1 MSWRST
7 FRTAAVTATVTSV
20 FWIVAGAL
28 WLPKLAPAAP
38 AAAQLQQPVAET
50 LVAERAAP
58 AASAPPAAAL
68 APTVALAA
76 RQGAALA
83 IPVSGVRPEQLT
95 DTFTAARSGGRRHDA
110 IDIMAPLGT
119 PVVAAAPGR
128 IEKLFYSVRGG
139 KTIYVRSPDRRLTY
153 YYAHLDAYAPGL
165 TEQRQVR
172 QGEVLGTV
180 GYSGDANPAAP
191 HLHFEVQPTTPESG
205 WWQHQAN
212 LNPYPLLGG
221 R

>member
-7 FRTAAVTATVTSV
+7 FRTAAITATVTSA

-28 WLPKLAPAAP
+28 WLPKLAPQSAAG
-38 AAAQLQQPVAET
+38 AALEREAT
-50 LVAERAAP
+50 LPGAI
-58 AASAPPAAAL
+58 AL
-68 APTVALAA
+68 APRPVRSTAPIAVAA
-76 RQGAALA
+76 RSRSGLV
-83 IPVSGVRPEQLT
+83 IPVAGVRPEQLV

-119 PVVAAAPGR
+119 PVVAASSGT
-128 IEKLFYSVRGG
+128 IEKLFYSERGG
-139 KTIYVRSPDRRLTY
+139 NTVYVRSPDRRTTY
-153 YYAHLDAYAPGL
+153 YYAHLHNYAPGL
-165 TEQRQVR
+165 SERRQVR

-180 GYSGDANPAAP
+180 GFTGSASPEGP
-191 HLHFEVQPTTPESG
+191 HLHFEVQPTTPESRWSEHG
-205 WWQHQAN
+205 PN

>member
-7 FRTAAVTATVTSV
+7 FRTAAITATVTSA

-28 WLPKLAPAAP
+28 WLQKLVPDSPAG
-38 AAAQLQQPVAET
+38 AAMERQAVLPLASARTLQQAGPASSGARPPRSAAGLVVPVA
-50 LVAERAAP
+50 
-58 AASAPPAAAL
+58 
-68 APTVALAA
+68 
-76 RQGAALA
+76 
-83 IPVSGVRPEQLT
+83 GVRPEQLV

-119 PVVAAAPGR
+119 PVVAAASGTVQ
-128 IEKLFYSVRGG
+128 KLFYSERGG
-139 KTIYVRSPDRRLTY
+139 NTVYIRSPDGRTTY
-153 YYAHLDAYAPGL
+153 YYAHLHSYAPGL
-165 TEQRQVR
+165 TEKRQVR

-180 GYSGDANPAAP
+180 GHTGSASPEGP
-191 HLHFEVQPTTPESG
+191 HLHFEIQPTTPDAT
-205 WWQHQAN
+205 WWQHGPN